1 MRIVAVVRYCPKET
15 SPHSLQPTAD
25 EREAVSTP
33 VRDCPDSAGARG
45 HHVASHD
52 GDCGCHGRTES
63 PCPHALG
70 GVDEHA
76 EGAGGGSY
84 FSRTNLYINFVI

>member
-1 MRIVAVVRYCPKET
+1 MDAKKALIRAEDMKKGVF
-15 SPHSLQPTAD
+15 
-25 EREAVSTP
+25 STIGQLP
-33 VRDCPDSAGARG
+33 QEEPRKGSIAASAGARG

-63 PCPHALG
+63 PRPHALG

-76 EGAGGGSY
+76 EGAGGGNN
-84 FSRTNLYINFVI
+84 FSRVDFCMRF